1 MSLSRNDFFGMG
13 MSKKKNEKETSEEDI
28 MITEETGLNVT
39 EMIKKLKEIM
49 PLVKEYAILEKQYN
63 IMLSRRYE
71 LIEKSEDYYEAIIH
85 LSEKIPFRR
94 FSYDRFK
101 CVTTDRNIIRVSVRT
116 NGTIC
121 IHHIYHKDSYSSD
134 QHCYDLKGIVVSELI
149 ELECN
154 LREILPKI
162 ESDLRTWIDK
172 YGQLVETLKKIIATL
187 EMVFK

>member
-1 MSLSRNDFFGMG
+1 

-63 IMLSRRYE
+63 IMLTKRYE
-71 LIEKSEDYYEAIIH
+71 LIEKSEEDYYEAIIY

-94 FSYDRFK
+94 FSYEHFK
-101 CVTTDRNIIRVSVRT
+101 CVTTDRNINRVSVRT

-134 QHCYDLKGIVVSELI
+134 QRCYDLKGIVVSDLI

-187 EMVFK
+187 EMIFK

>member
-1 MSLSRNDFFGMG
+1 MIR
-13 MSKKKNEKETSEEDI
+13 KENEKETSEEDI

-49 PLVKEYAILEKQYN
+49 PLVKEYATLERQYN
-63 IMLSRRYE
+63 IMLSKRYE
-71 LIEKSEDYYEAIIH
+71 LVEKSEDNYEAIIYI
-85 LSEKIPFRR
+85 SEKIPFRR
-94 FSYDRFK
+94 FSYDHFK
-101 CVTTDRNIIRVSVRT
+101 CVATDRNITRVSVRT

-134 QHCYDLKGIVVSELI
+134 QRCYDLKGIVVSDLI

-162 ESDLRTWIDK
+162 ENDLRTWISK
-172 YGQLVETLKKIIATL
+172 YGQLVETLKKIVATL